1 MDKNYIEV
9 NRNAYDILASEY
21 KEKYKNNDGANYF
34 YSLLQNVVLKRRK
47 NDNTRMLE
55 VGPGTGTLL
64 NVFENEGIRT
74 VGVEL
79 SSNMASI
86 ARNTSKNS
94 IIINK

>member
-34 YSLLQNVVLKRRK
+34 YSLLQDVVLKRRK

-79 SSNMASI
+79 SSNMALI

-94 IIINK
+94 IITY

>member
-47 NDNTRMLE
+47 MIILE
-55 VGPGTGTLL
+55 C
-64 NVFENEGIRT
+64 
-74 VGVEL
+74 
-79 SSNMASI
+79 
-86 ARNTSKNS
+86 
-94 IIINK
+94 